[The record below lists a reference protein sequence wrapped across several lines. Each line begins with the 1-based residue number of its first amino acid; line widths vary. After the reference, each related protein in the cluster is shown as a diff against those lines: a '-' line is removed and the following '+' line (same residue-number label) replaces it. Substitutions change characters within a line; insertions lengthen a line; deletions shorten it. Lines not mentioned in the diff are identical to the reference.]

1 MGANDPLTSNINAL
15 ITLANLATGEVDTNL
30 SDAVHTLIDGY
41 GQGGEESNVVVGTFV
56 GTTEGAAM
64 DIDIPYTG
72 NGYPVSVMIYPSAS
86 AEAVF
91 DSTIHQN
98 AVAFY
103 SSVKNGLSQSP
114 AYSGG
119 TDDKA
124 KVLYRSKS
132 SSSNAS
138 AMSDSSGITASIYDN
153 VDATGST
160 NNVVKINSATK
171 LSVYIIGSVGKGF
184 LANTEYTYI
193 VVYSEPNGNGQGG
206 GGSNVVVGTFTGTT
220 AGELLRVNTG
230 YTGNGYPIAFIFAPT
245 GGLSQNTVFD
255 QTLAR
260 YATCVYTGFKSY
272 VDTEPLY
279 SSDVADGNKFSVV
292 VVQKSSSSDPS
303 AANLTN
309 VSKDTVILDNVS
321 ETLNTALKSIAFR
334 SNNQFDA
341 LIRST
346 KYGFIANIE
355 YTYAIIYSDADTGGG
370 GGGGSGNSGLILTW
384 YDPEVVV

>member
-1 MGANDPLTSNINAL
+1 MSANDPLTSNINAL

-41 GQGGEESNVVVGTFV
+41 GQGG
-56 GTTEGAAM
+56 
-64 DIDIPYTG
+64 
-72 NGYPVSVMIYPSAS
+72 
-86 AEAVF
+86 
-91 DSTIHQN
+91 
-98 AVAFY
+98 
-103 SSVKNGLSQSP
+103 
-114 AYSGG
+114 
-119 TDDKA
+119 
-124 KVLYRSKS
+124 
-132 SSSNAS
+132 
-138 AMSDSSGITASIYDN
+138 
-153 VDATGST
+153 
-160 NNVVKINSATK
+160 
-171 LSVYIIGSVGKGF
+171 
-184 LANTEYTYI
+184 
-193 VVYSEPNGNGQGG
+193 

-230 YTGNGYPIAFIFAPT
+230 YTGDGYPIAFIFAPT

-260 YATCVYTGFKSY
+260 YATCVYAGFKLY

-303 AANLTN
+303 AANSTN

-355 YTYAIIYSDADTGGG
+355 YTYAVVYSEPNGSGRSSWIKVCEKTYENISTTSTSAVMVEEWNTGHPEIWTSDKIVCVIATDTAGKRNGYFYQSYTFFYNQLVYNDSFLTDLSSCHHLSLSYNDDVYNATLSSNAVIYGLSADKIYSTGNIRIMEKYNTTGSRTVDGNYKVEVFLLDTPSGLPLFGSDTNTGGDSSG
-370 GGGGSGNSGLILTW
+370 GNNGGNSGLTLTW
-384 YDPEVVV
+384 YDPEVV

>member
-15 ITLANLATGEVDTNL
+15 ITLANLATGELDTNL

-41 GQGGEESNVVVGTFV
+41 GQGG
-56 GTTEGAAM
+56 
-64 DIDIPYTG
+64 
-72 NGYPVSVMIYPSAS
+72 
-86 AEAVF
+86 
-91 DSTIHQN
+91 
-98 AVAFY
+98 
-103 SSVKNGLSQSP
+103 
-114 AYSGG
+114 
-119 TDDKA
+119 
-124 KVLYRSKS
+124 
-132 SSSNAS
+132 
-138 AMSDSSGITASIYDN
+138 
-153 VDATGST
+153 
-160 NNVVKINSATK
+160 
-171 LSVYIIGSVGKGF
+171 
-184 LANTEYTYI
+184 
-193 VVYSEPNGNGQGG
+193 

-220 AGELLRVNTG
+220 EGELLRVNTG
-230 YTGNGYPIAFIFAPT
+230 YTGDGYPIAFIFAPT
-245 GGLSQNTVFD
+245 GGLLQNTVFD

-260 YATCVYTGFKSY
+260 YATCVYAGFKTY

-321 ETLNTALKSIAFR
+321 ETLSTALKSIAFR

-355 YTYAIIYSDADTGGG
+355 YTYAIVYSEADS
-370 GGGGSGNSGLILTW
+370 GGGGSSSDGLTLTW